1 MVIYAVSRGLDT
13 KVHFLEPIVK
23 DVFTSFLSNI
33 LSSLKTEM
41 LMKDDFKPSFPEGQT
56 KWDYA
61 NCVGDELKKACGK
74 YPDIC
79 TYKKYYNYSAEF
91 LRSLT
96 VMFFEDE
103 CWSTKCAHHE
113 KWHSLIGIAAE
124 GQTYKVYFCEYF
136 KSGQP

>member
-1 MVIYAVSRGLDT
+1 
-13 KVHFLEPIVK
+13 
-23 DVFTSFLSNI
+23 
-33 LSSLKTEM
+33 M
-41 LMKDDFKPSFPEGQT
+41 LMRDDFKPSFPEGQT

-61 NCVGDELKKACGK
+61 NCVICSPVGDELKKACGK

-91 LRSLT
+91 LRSLSH
-96 VMFFEDE
+96 FLKKER
-103 CWSTKCAHHE
+103 WSIKFAHHK
-113 KWHSLIGIAAE
+113 KWHMQFDRYSSE